1 MLYRFDVND
10 FNRRVAVVTG
20 AASGIGAALAR
31 QLHAAGAVVVAA
43 DTDETGLAALPSG
56 VAARPL
62 DVTDGPA
69 VRDLI
74 DKVAADHGRL
84 DYVFNNAGIFAA
96 GDFEDMT
103 DAAWH
108 RVIDVNLWGVI
119 HGTRAAY
126 DVMARQGHGHIVNTA
141 SSAGVMPLARSVA
154 YAATKHGVVGLST
167 SLRPEAAARG
177 VRVSVVVPGLVD
189 TGIFDTARDLTG
201 NDYQRTLDKVPFR
214 KVTPDRAAAEILL
227 GVERNRQFITF
238 PRYNRVIWR
247 LNRLMPD
254 LMAGVINR

>member
-1 MLYRFDVND
+1 MND
-10 FNRRVAVVTG
+10 LNGKVAVVTG
-20 AASGIGAALAR
+20 AASGIGAALTR
-31 QLHAAGAVVVAA
+31 RLHQAGAVVVAT

-56 VAARPL
+56 VVATRL

-74 DKVAADHGRL
+74 DKAAADHGRL

-103 DAAWH
+103 DDAWQ
-108 RVIDVNLWGVI
+108 RVVEVNLWGVI

-126 DVMARQGHGHIVNTA
+126 DVMVPQGHGHIVNTA
-141 SSAGVMPLARSVA
+141 SSAGVMPVARSVA
-154 YAATKHGVVGLST
+154 YAATKHAVVGLST
-167 SLRPEAAARG
+167 SLRAEAAARG
-177 VRVSVVVPGLVD
+177 VQVSVVLPGLVD
-189 TGIFDTARDLTG
+189 TGIFDKARDLTG
-201 NDYQRTLDKVPFR
+201 NDYQKTLDKVPFR
-214 KVTPDRAAAEILL
+214 KVTPDRAAVEILV

-247 LNRLMPD
+247 LNRLVPD
-254 LMAGVINR
+254 LMSRVINR